1 MENPLKMDDLSVP
14 PFQETSK
21 LLLIE
26 STSEP
31 QQATLRCCSPGEA
44 RLNLSETSWR
54 RAFESESGRWG
65 TPGLIGWL
73 SIKSC
78 EMTQRQKGI
87 LTINIV

>member
-21 LLLIE
+21 RLLIE

-31 QQATLRCCSPGEA
+31 QHATLRLRCSPGEA

-54 RAFESESGRWG
+54 CV
-65 TPGLIGWL
+65 L
-73 SIKSC
+73 
-78 EMTQRQKGI
+78 
-87 LTINIV
+87 